1 MSLLEILSD
10 FSTSVHS
17 IGSIPNPT
25 RKITVNFSM
34 DAVKQAIKSLPDQS
48 KKLVKKTYRLQESQD
63 VINYFMFEATE
74 FLSFGVYIDVN
85 LTDINETRTEIAV
98 EVRRKIGSFDKTQ
111 EIQVAGTHINNVLTG
126 IGMLLD
132 TSKATPK
139 PEPAPVPE
147 APKPVQKVVQ
157 PKPEKKVV
165 AKKVVQ
171 PKPEPA
177 PEAPK
182 PEKKVVAKKV
192 EKPKKIKVKKVRVK
206 KVKVKKVVA
215 KKVVQPKPE
224 KKIVNN
230 TGGIILQHNTFEE
243 LYSIAY
249 AGLN

>member
-165 AKKVVQ
+165 AKKV
-171 PKPEPA
+171 
-177 PEAPK
+177 
-182 PEKKVVAKKV
+182 